1 MSSLWSL
8 LSNNLNTFFKSPYDV
23 IRSGL
28 SCENC
33 NDGISTPEKICSQ
46 YLTENKIV
54 FEWEKSFLW
63 SERKR
68 YDFYLPEYN
77 TIIEIHGG
85 HHYKESYKKDRSL
98 RDVRTIDQRKYLLA
112 KQNGLNYIEINVDKN
127 SSEKIFEE
135 INITL
140 QDNLNIISVAEMAT
154 VLENSLIPIYCH
166 IVKLLKQEKDVYYI
180 SKRLGRSVG
189 SIQNYIRKAKSKR
202 LVDK

>member
-1 MSSLWSL
+1 MGDVHDKETIIHLMERLNKVTRNSFTVSKVLEDMEHEKHKVKSSG
-8 LSNNLNTFFKSPYDV
+8 D
-23 IRSGL
+23 
-28 SCENC
+28 
-33 NDGISTPEKICSQ
+33 
-46 YLTENKIV
+46 IV
-54 FEWEKSFLW
+54 SEWEKSFLW